1 VIGYGGGLVD
11 LFPARCDFHA
21 SVHSKSGTL
30 HSPRV
35 GDPEFMEGGAV
46 ILKILRK
53 MVQTGNPVV
62 PYDSLL
68 EKMAIVDAALL
79 SQKQGKPVYLR
90 DVL

>member
-1 VIGYGGGLVD
+1 
-11 LFPARCDFHA
+11 
-21 SVHSKSGTL
+21 
-30 HSPRV
+30 
-35 GDPEFMEGGAV
+35 
-46 ILKILRK
+46 